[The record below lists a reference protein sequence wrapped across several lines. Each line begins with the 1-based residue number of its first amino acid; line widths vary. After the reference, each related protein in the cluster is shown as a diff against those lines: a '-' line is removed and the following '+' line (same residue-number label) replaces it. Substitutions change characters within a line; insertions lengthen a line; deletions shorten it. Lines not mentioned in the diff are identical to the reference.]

1 MPTPPATRPPLVHRL
16 GDYAQLMRLDKPIG
30 SLLLL
35 WPTLWGLWLAG
46 RGQPDREVVV
56 IFVLGVLL
64 MRSAGCVIND
74 FADRR
79 FDPHVERT
87 RERPLAAGRVSPGEA
102 LGLFVALSLLAFG
115 LVLFLNPLTIALSV
129 PGIVFTASYPF
140 MKRFHSLPQ
149 VHLGAAFGWG
159 VPMAFAALTNSLPPA
174 AWWLFATNVVWSVIY
189 DTEYA
194 MVDRDDDLRIGVKS
208 SAILFGARDRVI
220 IARLQA
226 LMLLMLVVQG
236 VLSDLGWPYYLA
248 VLVGVWIFV
257 YQQFLIRHR
266 ERAGCFQAFLN
277 NNWFGLTIF
286 LGMLLGLLP

>member
-1 MPTPPATRPPLVHRL
+1 MATIPSTSPPLPQRL
-16 GDYAQLMRLDKPIG
+16 ADYAQLMRLDKPIG

-35 WPTLWGLWLAG
+35 WPTLWALWLAG
-46 RGQPDREVVV
+46 AGQPDREVVV
-56 IFVLGVLL
+56 IFVLGVFV

-74 FADRR
+74 IADRD

-87 RERPLAAGRVSPGEA
+87 RNRPLAAGRVSLNEA
-102 LGLFVALSLLAFG
+102 LVLFMGLSLLAFG
-115 LVLFLNPLTIALSV
+115 LVLFLNRLTIGLAVL
-129 PGIVFTASYPF
+129 GIVLTASYPF

-159 VPMAFAALTNSLPPA
+159 IPMAYAALTNSLPLA
-174 AWWLFATNVVWSVIY
+174 AWWLFLTNVVWSVIY

-194 MVDRDDDLRIGVKS
+194 MVDREDDLRIGVKS
-208 SAILFGARDRVI
+208 SAILFGQRDRLI

-226 LMLLMLVVQG
+226 LMMLMLL
-236 VLSDLGWPYYLA
+236 VLGILVGLGWPYYVA
-248 VLVGVWIFV
+248 LVVGAWVFV
-257 YQQFLIRHR
+257 YQQFLIRER
-266 ERAGCFQAFLN
+266 NRAGCFRAFLN

>member
-1 MPTPPATRPPLVHRL
+1 MPTSPAARPPLVQRL

-64 MRSAGCVIND
+64 MRSAGCVVND
-74 FADRR
+74 IADRD

-87 RERPLAAGRVSPGEA
+87 RDRPLAAGRLSLQEA
-102 LGLFVALSLLAFG
+102 VGLFVALGLLAFV
-115 LVLFLNPLTIALSV
+115 LVLFLNLLTILLAV
-129 PGIVFTASYPF
+129 PGILLTASYPF

-159 VPMAFAALTNSLPPA
+159 IPMAYAALTGTLPLE
-174 AWWLFATNVVWSVIY
+174 AWWLFATNVIWSVIY

-194 MVDRDDDLRIGVKS
+194 MVDREDDLKIGVKS
-208 SAILFGARDRVI
+208 SAILFGDRDRVI

-226 LMLLMLVVQG
+226 VMLLMLLAQG
-236 VLSDLGWPYYLA
+236 PLSGLGWPYYVAL
-248 VLVGVWIFV
+248 LVALWIFV

-266 ERAGCFQAFLN
+266 QRAGCFQAFLN
-277 NNWFGLTIF
+277 NNWFGLTVF
-286 LGMLLGLLP
+286 LGILLGLLP